1 MELSWF
7 ECLIYGL
14 ISGFTEFLP
23 VSALAH
29 QAVFL
34 NLIGEKDN
42 YWLRLAA
49 HLGSLVA
56 LIVIFMPT
64 ITRLRRENKIAKTPK
79 SRRRRQPDF
88 CAMMEIR
95 LFKTAAIS
103 MILLFLGYSFVY
115 NLYERL
121 WLLALLLGINGILLY
136 LPQYMPGANKSAES
150 MSSLDG
156 MLVGLAAGLGIV
168 PGISR
173 VGAGTSVAL
182 MRGADRRY
190 AADLALLLCIP
201 ALAVM
206 TVIDVVYGIGA
217 AAVAV
222 SAGMVFCCITVAV
235 AAFAAAYLAV
245 FLVRFLAVKADYSGF
260 AYYCW
265 GLALFSLIIYLI

>member
-7 ECLIYGL
+7 ECLVYGL

-29 QAVFL
+29 QAVFM
-34 NLIGEKDN
+34 NLLGVQDN
-42 YWLRLAA
+42 HWLRMAA
-49 HLGSLVA
+49 HLGSLTA
-56 LIVIFMPT
+56 LIIIFIPT
-64 ITRLRRENKIAKTPK
+64 AIRFRREKKIAKTPK

-88 CAMMEIR
+88 GTMMEIR
-95 LFKTAAIS
+95 FLRSAAVT
-103 MILLFLGYSFVY
+103 MLLVFIGYGFVY

-121 WLLALLLGINGILLY
+121 WLLALLLGLNGILLY
-136 LPQYMPGANKSAES
+136 APQFMPGANKSAES
-150 MSSLDG
+150 MSSFDAL
-156 MLVGLAAGLGIV
+156 LVGLAAGLGIV

-173 VGAGTSVAL
+173 MGAGTSVAL

-201 ALAVM
+201 ALFVM
-206 TVIDVVYGIGA
+206 LVIDVIYGIGA
-217 AAVAV
+217 AAVTV
-222 SAGMVFCCITVAV
+222 SAGLVFCCITVAA
-235 AAFAAAYLAV
+235 AAFGTAYLAI
-245 FLVRFLAVKADYSGF
+245 FLVRFLSVKAGYSGF